1 MKCEW
6 ALGTCDMSCCDTERQ
21 HQPVAFNQLEAQSVL
36 VEKVKSDQGRR
47 EISSARSFVIINV
60 DGGHSAPVCWSSTI
74 SLTQIKAIRA
84 SECSVRCLLGLF
96 F

>member
-36 VEKVKSDQGRR
+36 VEKVKSDQVR
-47 EISSARSFVIINV
+47 F
-60 DGGHSAPVCWSSTI
+60 
-74 SLTQIKAIRA
+74 IKKVL
-84 SECSVRCLLGLF
+84 SEKPDS
-96 F
+96 